1 MAAGDGT
8 VRMMREGHGRGARL
22 AAPALAIAVGFL
34 GPAAGRAAPG
44 EPIRIGASIST
55 TGTYAKLGQYMQ
67 EGYLLWERQTNDRG
81 GLLGRPVKIVIYD
94 DRSDPGT
101 GVRLYEKL
109 VNDDKVD
116 LLLGPYGSA
125 VSQAVSVIAD
135 KYRQPMILPVAA
147 TTSIFTRGLKY
158 VFMILAPAESY
169 MEGLLDIAAARGAK
183 TAVLVNED
191 TAFPKAIV
199 GGAAR
204 LAEQKGLK
212 ILLQE
217 AYPKGTTDFSALLT
231 KAKAVHP
238 DVFIGGT
245 YFEDSTAIT
254 RQMKELDFAPKAI
267 AFTAGSDL
275 PEFYKQLGRN
285 AEYVYAPTPWE
296 PEFPFPGSRDFLE
309 AYRKA
314 WSHDPIY
321 QSAAA
326 YSAALVFERAIRH
339 VGSIDREKIREA
351 LLRLEDT
358 NLFGA
363 YKVDE
368 RGVQIG
374 RKMAILQW
382 RDGRKVVVW
391 PKAVASGDPVY
402 PAPSWRER

>member
-1 MAAGDGT
+1 MRRIRHAGS
-8 VRMMREGHGRGARL
+8 GRPAVTGAVGLALVLLALVAGPVL
-22 AAPALAIAVGFL
+22 AA
-34 GPAAGRAAPG
+34 

-55 TGTYAKLGQYMQ
+55 TGTYARIGKYMQ
-67 EGYLLWERQTNDRG
+67 EGYLLWEKQVNERG

-94 DRSDPGT
+94 DRSDPAT

-109 VNDDKVD
+109 VNDDTVD

-125 VSQAVSVIAD
+125 VSQAVSVIAE
-135 KYRQPMILPVAA
+135 KYKQPMILPVAA

-158 VFMILAPAESY
+158 IFMILAPAETY
-169 MEGLLDIAAARGAK
+169 MEGLLDIAASRGAK
-183 TAVLVNED
+183 TVVLVNED

-199 GGAAR
+199 TGAAR
-204 LAEQKGLK
+204 LAEQKGLRVV
-212 ILLQE
+212 LQE
-217 AYPKGTTDFSALLT
+217 AYPKGNTDFSALLT
-231 KAKAVHP
+231 KAKAAGP

-275 PEFYKQLGRN
+275 PEFSQQLGRN
-285 AEYVYAPTPWE
+285 AEYIYAPTPWE
-296 PEFPFPGSRDFLE
+296 QGMPFPGSKEFLE
-309 AYRKA
+309 AYRKM
-314 WSHDPIY
+314 WNHDPIY

-326 YSAALVFERAIRH
+326 YSGTLVFEKAIRR
-339 VGSIDREKIREA
+339 VGSLDREKIREA
-351 LLRLEDT
+351 VLKLEDT
-358 NLFGA
+358 NLFGT

-382 RDGRKVVVW
+382 RDGKKVVVW
-391 PKAVASGDPVY
+391 PKAVATMEPGY
-402 PAPSWRER
+402 PAPSWQER

>member
-1 MAAGDGT
+1 MI
-8 VRMMREGHGRGARL
+8 RERRERGVRL
-22 AAPALAIAVGFL
+22 AALVLGCAWAFL
-34 GPAAGRAAPG
+34 GLAAGWAAAG
-44 EPIRIGASIST
+44 EPIRIGASMSN

-67 EGYLLWERQTNDRG
+67 EGYLLWERQVNDRG
-81 GLLGRPVKIVIYD
+81 GLLGRPVKVVIYD
-94 DRSDPGT
+94 DKSDPAT

-125 VSQAVSVIAD
+125 ISQAVTIIAD

-147 TTSIFTRGLKY
+147 TTSIFTQGRRY
-158 VFMILAPAESY
+158 IFMILAPAETY
-169 MEGLLDIAAARGAK
+169 MEGLLDIAASRGAK

-199 GGAAR
+199 SGAAKT
-204 LAEQKGLK
+204 AEQRGLK
-212 ILLQE
+212 VVFHE
-217 AYPKGTTDFSALLT
+217 AYPKGNSDFSALLT
-231 KAKAVHP
+231 KAKAAGA

-275 PEFYKQLGRN
+275 PEFSKQLGRN
-285 AEYVYAPTPWE
+285 AEYIYAPTPWE
-296 PEFPFPGSRDFLE
+296 SDLPFPGSKEFLE

-314 WSHDPIY
+314 WNHDPIY

-326 YSAALVFERAIRH
+326 YSGTLVFEKAVRQ
-339 VGSIDREKIREA
+339 VGSLDRERIREA
-351 LLRLEDT
+351 LLKLEDT
-358 NLFGA
+358 NLFGT

-382 RDGRKVVVW
+382 RDGKKVVVW
-391 PKAVASGDPVY
+391 PKGVAAGDPVY